1 MGTRTL
7 QQRGK
12 SKTWWVRFTAP
23 DGREIYRSARTTSRR
38 EAQEY
43 LDKLRAQLWRQGVL
57 GEPAPVLWDEA
68 VADWAEAHA
77 HKRSIG
83 KDRANLRWLHP
94 HLAGVPLREI
104 TADRVREIAR
114 IRAAEP
120 ADKRRR
126 TRADAAPIADTPT
139 SAATVNRMLALVRS
153 ILRHAH
159 QGKKLE
165 SVPTIALA
173 EERKAEPVP
182 LSRDQVRALLAE
194 IPAHLRAPLALAL
207 ATGLRE
213 QNVLRLEWARV
224 DLERRVAWISN
235 TATKNRR
242 TLAIALSPDAVA
254 ILEAQRGRNAR
265 WVFPSP
271 RGTGPLTRASNTGWY
286 AARERAGVRAR
297 WHDLRHTWASWQA
310 MAGASLRDLMEL
322 GGWTSQAMAL
332 RYTHLNADHL
342 QQAASRVSLGPD
354 LLGQIPGKSGEEP
367 SSSSASG

>member
-1 MGTRTL
+1 MGTKGPL
-7 QQRGK
+7 EQRGK
-12 SKTWWVRFTAP
+12 GKTWWVRFTAP
-23 DGREIYRSARTTSRR
+23 DGREIRRSARTRDKR
-38 EAQEY
+38 QAQEY
-43 LDKLRAQLWRQGVL
+43 LDQLRAQLWRTRML
-57 GEPAPVLWDEA
+57 GEAPPTLWEEA

-83 KDRANLRWLHP
+83 KDRANLRWLDP
-94 HLAGVPLREI
+94 HLAGTPLREI
-104 TADRVREIAR
+104 TADRVREIAAA
-114 IRAAEP
+114 RAAEP

-126 TRADAAPIADTPT
+126 SRADAPPIASAPT
-139 SAATVNRMLALVRS
+139 SAATVNRMLALLRS
-153 ILRHAH
+153 ILRHASKA
-159 QGKKLE
+159 GKLD

-173 EERKAEPVP
+173 PERKAEPEP

-194 IPAHLRAPLALAL
+194 IPPHLRAPLALAL

-224 DLERRVAWISN
+224 DLERRALWISN

-254 ILEAQRGRNAR
+254 ILEGQRGRNAR

-286 AARERAGVRAR
+286 AARDRAGVQAR

-332 RYTHLNADHL
+332 RYTHLNAEHL
-342 QQAASRVSLGPD
+342 QQAASRVTLGPE
-354 LLGQIPGKSGEEP
+354 LLGQIPDKVGKGGAGE
-367 SSSSASG
+367 G

>member
-1 MGTRTL
+1 MGNTGPL

-12 SKTWWVRFTAP
+12 GKTWWVRFTAP
-23 DGREIYRSARTTSRR
+23 DGREIYRSARTRNRR

-43 LDKLRAQLWRQGVL
+43 LDQLRAQLWRTRML
-57 GEPAPVLWDEA
+57 GEAPPALWQEA

-77 HKRSIG
+77 GKKSIG
-83 KDRANLRWLHP
+83 KDRANLRWLDP
-94 HLAGVPLREI
+94 HLAGTPLAEI
-104 TADRVREIAR
+104 TADRVREIAKA
-114 IRAAEP
+114 RAAEP

-126 TRADAAPIADTPT
+126 TRADAPPIADKPT
-139 SAATVNRMLALVRS
+139 SAATVNRMLALLRS

-159 QGKKLE
+159 KAGKLPGG
-165 SVPTIALA
+165 VPPFELA
-173 EERKAEPVP
+173 PEPKAEPVP
-182 LSRDQVRALLAE
+182 LSRDQVRTLLGE

-224 DLERRVAWISN
+224 DLERRVLWISN
-235 TATKNRR
+235 TATKNKR
-242 TLAIALSPDAVA
+242 TLAIALSPDAAA
-254 ILEAQRGRNAR
+254 ILEQQRGRHAQ

-271 RGTGPLTRASNTGWY
+271 RGGAPLVRASNTGWY
-286 AARERAGVRAR
+286 AARDRAGVQAR

-342 QQAASRVSLGPD
+342 LQAASRVSLGVE
-354 LLGQIPGKSGEEP
+354 LLGQIPGKSGE
-367 SSSSASG
+367 G